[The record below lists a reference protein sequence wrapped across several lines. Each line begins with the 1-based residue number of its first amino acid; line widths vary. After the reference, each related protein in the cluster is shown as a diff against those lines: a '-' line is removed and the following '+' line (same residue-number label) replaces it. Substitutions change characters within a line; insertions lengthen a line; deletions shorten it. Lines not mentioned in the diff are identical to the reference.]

1 MMVLVEVLVICKVG
15 LKGFVDSLLG
25 IVSVASSS
33 SLCLAVKRL
42 LAVCE
47 NIHCSL

>member
-1 MMVLVEVLVICKVG
+1 MMVFVEVLVVG
-15 LKGFVDSLLG
+15 EISLKGFVDSLLG